1 MHRIVVFYCVCY
13 TYIINK
19 DYERWYIMARKNDT
33 GVFQLDS
40 GNWAY
45 RIYMSKDAQGN
56 KVDTTCRKDEN
67 GNPFKTKKAAVDAR
81 TQKIVELKTPT
92 KKKTQEDVTISEV
105 WEEYLK
111 TESKGKAYA
120 TITKHSSLWKNHIK
134 ERFGNTKLSELTIN
148 DIETFLQELYD
159 SGLSFAYVESFIK
172 FFFLIGG
179 IAYRKEWIDT
189 EKYVRMFQNKST
201 KIRMPKITQEDLED
215 EFEVESYELYQISQ
229 IEQIFKKGINDTRH
243 GNLYTAFL
251 LGYYLGVR
259 ISECFG
265 LMWTDIRW
273 ESKTI
278 KINKQMV
285 YENGVFCLKPVKTL
299 TSVREI
305 DIPDTLY
312 HYLSQQFHDY
322 CRISQADAYKY
333 KATEIVLD
341 KTKKGQETPIQG
353 GKFINRKASGELL
366 TINSMKYWAKKIK
379 EETGIDFKYHSLRK
393 THLTQLAEMNTP
405 VVETMKRAGHKKYDT
420 TMRYYVNTTTET
432 KLRLLNNINSIT
444 TEEPTI
450 TVDLGNGETKEM
462 KQSEYLKFRQFAES
476 VPSGQ

>member
-1 MHRIVVFYCVCY
+1 
-13 TYIINK
+13 
-19 DYERWYIMARKNDT
+19 MAKKNDT
-33 GVFQLDS
+33 GVYQLGN

-45 RIYMSKDAQGN
+45 RVYMKDAQGN
-56 KVDTTCRKDEN
+56 KVDTTCRKDEL
-67 GNPFKTKKAAVDAR
+67 GNSFKTKKAAIDAR
-81 TQKIVELKTPT
+81 TKKIVELKTPIQ
-92 KKKTQEDVTISEV
+92 KKTSADVTISKV
-105 WEEYLK
+105 WQEYLD
-111 TESKGKAYA
+111 TESKGKASA
-120 TITKHSSLWKNHIK
+120 TVKKYSSLWKNHIK
-134 ERFGNTKLSELTIN
+134 TKFENIKLSELTVN

-159 SGLSFAYVESFIK
+159 SGLSYHYVESFIK

-189 EKYVRMFQNKST
+189 DKYIRMFQDKGT
-201 KIRMPKITQEDLED
+201 KIRMPKMSQDDLED
-215 EFEVESYELYQISQ
+215 EFDVESYELYQIAE
-229 IEQIFKKGINDTRH
+229 IEKIFKKGIDDNNH

-265 LMWTDIRW
+265 LMWTDIKW
-273 ESKTI
+273 KSKTI

-285 YENGVFCLKPVKTL
+285 YEDSVFCLKPVKTL

-305 DIPDTLY
+305 DIPDILY
-312 HYLSQQFHDY
+312 SYLAQKYRDY
-322 CRISQADAYKY
+322 CRIRQTDSYKY
-333 KATEIVLD
+333 KAVEIVLD
-341 KTKKGQETPIQG
+341 KTKNGQQTAIQG
-353 GKFINRKASGELL
+353 GEFINRKTNGELL

-405 VVETMKRAGHKKYDT
+405 VIEVMKRAGHKKYDT
-420 TMRYYVNTTTET
+420 TMKYYINTTNET

-450 TVDLGNGETKEM
+450 IVDIGNGETKEM
-462 KQSEYLKFRQFAES
+462 KQSAYLKFKQFAES
-476 VPSGQ
+476 VPNG